1 MPKPLNVVKAP
12 EVSLWKPPLGDDR
25 PEAGSDPN
33 GSDAGRPR
41 TPADQGPAPVG
52 GGAGAGANAG
62 PGAGAGVPQP
72 EGHVGDGRRPD
83 PEEQERAEREQ
94 AAGRFRERSRDSLLD
109 EEDDEGGPAAGL
121 GATSRA
127 HREAR
132 GSYRVAGDHNLF
144 DRTVFHQAHIGDIHL
159 RLDSRQ
165 AVGGV
170 GGPVPEAELRRV
182 RRIYREPAGYV
193 ELQRTLRRQRV
204 LVLAGA
210 PGTGRTCT
218 ALALLD
224 ELTQHRPSAE
234 GAAQDAPSDGPAA
247 GAVAEP
253 SSRVSRVSPETAVRQ
268 LAATV
273 SDDARRGH
281 GYLLE
286 LPFVRGGVAEPPGEF
301 ELDAL
306 ATALSASDSF
316 AVLVVAA
323 GPTATP
329 LLSGRYGLI
338 CPPAP
343 TEELLRARIAVHL
356 ADGAAAAAESPEDLV
371 ARADELVDD
380 AELRSAVGLEDLRP
394 AEAELLADLTAAHVL
409 GRLTLAELL
418 AGCASL
424 APQQAQ
430 EWFAGAD
437 REIADPADSP
447 GPSTRRAS
455 GQSAAA
461 VLHPTASRIALAVLN
476 GAAHS
481 AVAEAARLLTWELA
495 VARDPGNTPARPLFC
510 DDPVSDLASLRA
522 ELTDGEVETAG
533 IRAPAR
539 IVRYRG
545 SALSGAVLA
554 EVWDRHHPARE
565 PVVRWMRLLADDPRP
580 EIWVRAALASGEL
593 CARDFATG
601 YEKLV
606 RPMATARAARR
617 RAFAATVLD
626 QAARHESHRP
636 AVHALVGDWSR
647 SPSAHLRWTAALVLG
662 FGHASPVEAALDGLA
677 RIGTHE
683 DGDKAPIASH
693 GIVRLL
699 AGPDDR
705 AVLRRLAEWT
715 ADKRVP
721 YQDLGLLAVVRL
733 AVTTVGEVWDGE
745 AWPDLGRYL
754 EWPLPLAL
762 AATRPDRAVPLADL
776 LWTALRT
783 PRSYEAAT
791 DCLEFWL
798 RTAVDEDGPDT
809 RAGLAALLPALVGT
823 DRERRLLDWLLRR
836 MMSDPDEPL
845 PTARARELWDLATGG
860 RPDGDRRGGPERPSD
875 RREDGR
881 PGEGTRET
889 EERR

>member
-1 MPKPLNVVKAP
+1 MPEPLPDARPV
-12 EVSLWKPPLGDDR
+12 ETTRRPPGEGDSPPPVDGPGDR
-25 PEAGSDPN
+25 PVDPPVAAGGEPD
-33 GSDAGRPR
+33 
-41 TPADQGPAPVG
+41 
-52 GGAGAGANAG
+52 
-62 PGAGAGVPQP
+62 PGAAAEDEREAQ
-72 EGHVGDGRRPD
+72 RRL
-83 PEEQERAEREQ
+83 EREQ
-94 AAGRFRERSRDSLLD
+94 ADRFRERSRDRLLD
-109 EEDDEGGPAAGL
+109 EEDEEGGPAAGM

-132 GSYRVAGDHNLF
+132 GAYRVAGDHHLF
-144 DRTVFHQAHIGDIHL
+144 DRTVFHQAHIGDVHL

-165 AVGGV
+165 AVGAV
-170 GGPVPEAELRRV
+170 SGPVPEAEVRRV
-182 RRIYREPAGYV
+182 RRIYREPQGYV
-193 ELQRTLRRQRV
+193 ELQRTLSRQRV

-224 ELTQHRPSAE
+224 ELTQRRPTADATAPDAPADGSATGSAT
-234 GAAQDAPSDGPAA
+234 GAA
-247 GAVAEP
+247 AEP
-253 SSRVSRVSPETAVRQ
+253 PPRVSRVSPETAVRR
-268 LAATV
+268 LAVTV
-273 SDDARRGH
+273 SGDTRRGH

-286 LPFVRGGVAEPPGEF
+286 LPVVRGGGAEPPSEL

-306 ATALSASDSF
+306 ATALVGSDSF

-343 TEELLRARIAVHL
+343 TEELLRARITASL
-356 ADGAAAAAESPEDLV
+356 AAGTAGDAGIPAGLS
-371 ARADELVDD
+371 ARAEGLAEDP
-380 AELRSAVGLEDLRP
+380 ELRAAVGLEDLRP
-394 AEAELLADLTAAHVL
+394 AEAELLADLIAAHVL
-409 GRLTLAELL
+409 DRLTFAELL

-437 REIADPADSP
+437 REIADPGDAA
-447 GPSTRRAS
+447 GPDPSAPRAV
-455 GQSAAA
+455 GRSAAA

-495 VARDPGNTPARPLFC
+495 VARDPDNTPARPLFC

-533 IRAPAR
+533 VRAPAR

-545 SALSGAVLA
+545 SALSAAVLA

-565 PVVRWMRLLADDPRP
+565 PVVRWMRVLADDPRP

-636 AVHALVGDWSR
+636 AVQTLVDGWSR
-647 SPSAHLRWTAALVLG
+647 SHSAHLRWTAALVLG
-662 FGHASPVEAALDGLA
+662 FGHAAPVEAALDGLA

-683 DGDKAPIASH
+683 DDDRAPIASH

-705 AVLRRLAEWT
+705 AVLRRLARWT
-715 ADKRVP
+715 GDKRVP
-721 YQDLGLLAVVRL
+721 HQDLGLLAVVRL

-745 AWPDLGRYL
+745 GRPDLEAHL

-762 AATRPDRAVPLADL
+762 AATRPDRAGPLADL
-776 LWTALRT
+776 LWTALNT
-783 PRSYEAAT
+783 PRSHEAAT
-791 DCLEFWL
+791 DCLELWL
-798 RTAVDEDGPDT
+798 RTAADEDGPDT
-809 RAGLAALLPALVGT
+809 RAGLAALLPAVISTGR
-823 DRERRLLDWLLRR
+823 DRQRLDWLLRR

-845 PTARARELWDLATGG
+845 PKARARELWHLATGD
-860 RPDGDRRGGPERPSD
+860 RPDGERPAGRNRPTDRRPEGRSGED
-875 RREDGR
+875 VRER
-881 PGEGTRET
+881 